1 MARVTGPGRERDV
14 SRCHYRVRTKYVY
27 TVLDR
32 EQGRRNAMSCL
43 VLCATQSSGR
53 ISVAVPVPES
63 FTKHFLLVVVVL
75 VAAAAFAV
83 ASI

>member
-53 ISVAVPVPES
+53 ISVPVPES

>member
-1 MARVTGPGRERDV
+1 MSLVRAERGTSVGVTTG
-14 SRCHYRVRTKYVY
+14 CVRNTYI
-27 TVLDR
+27 VLDR